1 MSEKSGY
8 GKAAGIG
15 IAIGGGSSLGFVA
28 GIAATTTGT
37 FCLAPVAPFVGIGV
51 GIGAGLGVLGKLIFS

>member
-8 GKAAGIG
+8 GKAVGTG

-28 GIAATTTGT
+28 GIAITTTGT
-37 FCLAPVAPFVGIGV
+37 ICLAPVAACVGIGV
-51 GIGAGLGVLGKLIFS
+51 GVGAGLGALGKLIFS